1 MTASKIAPQR
11 TFPKQLTKFVKFLAV
26 VFEAAGKFETDAFFQ
41 RKFHLILRGLTE
53 FQVFRVLTEFRIPV
67 VFQFPR
73 DSQALTVRQVSF

>member
-11 TFPKQLTKFVKFLAV
+11 TFPKQLLEFVELLAV

-53 FQVFRVLTEFRIPV
+53 FRVLTEF
-67 VFQFPR
+67 QETLG
-73 DSQALTVRQVSF
+73 LTAVLEVQVGRASL